1 MKMFKYL
8 FQITKLKSEVE
19 ALQQENYDLHNTVDC
34 LLKEI
39 GRRDQKIAEQQRRLN
54 FFGITIGNEVDFPAT
69 DKIQPKGAWPE
80 DLNKILKL

>member
-1 MKMFKYL
+1 MFNIL
-8 FQITKLKSEVE
+8 KLKKLEREVE

-39 GRRDQKIAEQQRRLN
+39 NRRDQKIAEQQRRLD

-69 DKIQPKGAWPE
+69 DKIQPKGAWP
-80 DLNKILKL
+80 DDINKILKL